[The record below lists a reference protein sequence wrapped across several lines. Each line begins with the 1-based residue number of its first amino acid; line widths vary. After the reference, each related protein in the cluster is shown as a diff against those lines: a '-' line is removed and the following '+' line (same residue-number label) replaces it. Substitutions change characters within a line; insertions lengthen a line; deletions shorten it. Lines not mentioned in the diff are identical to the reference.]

1 MPNRI
6 VWCVFLIEQL
16 PLDEDGMD
24 FDPHKDPRLIKEE
37 SSGTF
42 VIPNTKEKVKYQ
54 GKYRCY
60 ASNKLG
66 TAISE
71 ESEFIVPSKSQSYI
85 PVTHYLSC

>member
-1 MPNRI
+1 
-6 VWCVFLIEQL
+6 
-16 PLDEDGMD
+16 MD
-24 FDPHKDPRLIKEE
+24 FDPHKDSRLIKEE

-42 VIPNTKEKVKYQ
+42 VIPNNKDTVKYQ

-71 ESEFIVPSKSQSYI
+71 ESEFIVPSKSLH
-85 PVTHYLSC
+85 T

>member
-1 MPNRI
+1 MNRYR
-6 VWCVFLIEQL
+6 WTK
-16 PLDEDGMD
+16 DGMD
-24 FDPHKDPRLIKEE
+24 FDPHKDPRLIKKE

-42 VIPNTKEKVKYQ
+42 EIPNNKDKVKYR

-71 ESEFIVPSKSQSYI
+71 EAELIVPGKSLCINI
-85 PVTHYLSC
+85 PSHTLS

>member
-1 MPNRI
+1 
-6 VWCVFLIEQL
+6 
-16 PLDEDGMD
+16 MD

-42 VIPNTKEKVKYQ
+42 AIPNTKEKVKYQ

-66 TAISE
+66 TAISV
-71 ESEFIVPSKSQSYI
+71 ESEFIVPCKSQFLHPRLHIISAADHEMNI
-85 PVTHYLSC
+85 AEL

>member
-1 MPNRI
+1 
-6 VWCVFLIEQL
+6 
-16 PLDEDGMD
+16 MD
-24 FDPHKDPRLIKEE
+24 FDLHKDPRLIKEE

-71 ESEFIVPSKSQSYI
+71 ESEFIVPSKSQFIYPLLHIISAADREMNI
-85 PVTHYLSC
+85 A